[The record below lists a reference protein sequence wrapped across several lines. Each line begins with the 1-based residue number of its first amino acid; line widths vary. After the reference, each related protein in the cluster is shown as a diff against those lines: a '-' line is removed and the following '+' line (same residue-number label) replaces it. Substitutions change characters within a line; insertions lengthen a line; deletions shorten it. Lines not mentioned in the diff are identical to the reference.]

1 MASMETLTITTT
13 LRERIRAQRA
23 QGQRIAFV
31 PTMGNLHA
39 GHLQLVRQARAI
51 ADYVVVSIFVNP
63 MQFGPNEDYATYPR
77 TLDSD
82 KAALQDEAADLLF
95 VPDVQ
100 EIYGGDPGQVTRV
113 EVPGFEGDLCGRS
126 RPGFFTG
133 IATVV
138 TGLFNRV
145 QPDIAVFGEKDYQQL
160 VMIRRMVRDLCMPIE
175 IQGAEI
181 VREADGLAMSSRNGY
196 LNATERATAIRL
208 YQVLNEV
215 KTALE
220 GGEGNLAAL
229 EQAALDSLS
238 EAGFNPDYVSIRQR
252 GDLRVPAPD
261 ATELIV
267 LAAATLGTTRLIDN
281 IVISVT

>member
-1 MASMETLTITTT
+1 METLTTTT
-13 LRERIRAQRA
+13 ALRERIRAQRA

-39 GHLQLVRQARAI
+39 GHLQLVRHAKAI
-51 ADYVVVSIFVNP
+51 ADYVVASIFVNP

-77 TLDSD
+77 TLDTD
-82 KAALQDEAADLLF
+82 KAALQDEATDLLF

-113 EVPGFEGDLCGRS
+113 EVPGFEGDLCGRF

-138 TGLFNRV
+138 AGLFNRV

-160 VMIRRMVRDLCMPIE
+160 VMIKRMVRDLCMPVE
-175 IQGAEI
+175 VCGVGI
-181 VREADGLAMSSRNGY
+181 VREADGLAMSSRNSY
-196 LNATERATAIRL
+196 LGTTERVRAVRL
-208 YQVLNEV
+208 YQVLKEV
-215 KTALE
+215 KAALE
-220 GGEGNLAAL
+220 GGVNDLAAL
-229 EQAALDSLS
+229 EQAALVSLS
-238 EAGFNPDYVSIRQR
+238 ESGFKPDYVSIRRQ
-252 GDLRVPAPD
+252 GDLRVPDPG

-267 LAAATLGTTRLIDN
+267 LAAATLGATRLIDN
-281 IVISVT
+281 IRISIA

>member
-1 MASMETLTITTT
+1 MEILTTT
-13 LRERIRAQRA
+13 TALRERIRAQRA
-23 QGQRIAFV
+23 QGKRIAFV

-39 GHLQLVRQARAI
+39 GHLQLVRHAKAQT
-51 ADYVVVSIFVNP
+51 DYVVASIFVNP

-77 TLDSD
+77 TLATD
-82 KAALQDEAADLLF
+82 KTALQDEATDLLF

-113 EVPGFEGDLCGRS
+113 EVPGFEGDLCGRF

-160 VMIRRMVRDLCMPIE
+160 VMIKRMVRDLCMPVE
-175 IQGAEI
+175 VCGVGI
-181 VREADGLAMSSRNGY
+181 VREADGLAMSSRNSY
-196 LNATERATAIRL
+196 LGTTERARAVRL
-208 YQVLNEV
+208 YQVLKEV
-215 KTALE
+215 KVALE
-220 GGEGNLAAL
+220 GGANDLAAL
-229 EQAALDSLS
+229 EQAALVSLS
-238 EAGFNPDYVSIRQR
+238 ESGFKPDYVSIRQQ
-252 GDLRVPAPD
+252 GDLRVPDPG

-281 IVISVT
+281 IKISTA

>member
-1 MASMETLTITTT
+1 METLTTTT
-13 LRERIRAQRA
+13 ALRERIRAQRT
-23 QGQRIAFV
+23 QGKRIAFV

-39 GHLQLVRQARAI
+39 GHLQLVRQAQAL

-63 MQFGPNEDYATYPR
+63 MQFGPNEDYGGYPR
-77 TLDSD
+77 TLDAD
-82 KAALQDEAADLLF
+82 KRALQEAAADLVF

-100 EIYGGDPGQVTRV
+100 EIYDGDPGQVTRV

-175 IQGAEI
+175 VHGAGI
-181 VREADGLAMSSRNGY
+181 VREVDGLAMSSRNAY
-196 LNATERATAIRL
+196 LGATERATAARL
-208 YQVLNEV
+208 YQVLNEL
-215 KTALE
+215 KKALE
-220 GGEGNLAAL
+220 VGASDLAAL
-229 EQAALDSLS
+229 EQAARDDLS
-238 EAGFNPDYVSIRQR
+238 AAGFNPDYVSIRQR

-261 ATELIV
+261 ASELIV

-281 IVISVT
+281 VFISVT

>member
-1 MASMETLTITTT
+1 MKTVTTT
-13 LRERIRAQRA
+13 AALRECVRARRA

-39 GHLQLVRQARAI
+39 GHLQLVRHASSV

-63 MQFGPNEDYATYPR
+63 MQFGPTEDYAAYPR
-77 TLDSD
+77 TLDAD
-82 KAALQDEAADLLF
+82 KAALQDAAADLLF

-100 EIYGGDPGQVTRV
+100 EIYGADPGQVTRV
-113 EVPGFEGDLCGRS
+113 EVPGFEGDLCGRF
-126 RPGFFTG
+126 RPGFFSG

-160 VMIRRMVRDLCMPIE
+160 VMIRRMVHDLCMPIE
-175 IQGAEI
+175 VHGVGI

-196 LNATERATAIRL
+196 LDAGERTRAVRL
-208 YQVLNEV
+208 YQVLSEV
-215 KTALE
+215 KAALE
-220 GGEGNLAAL
+220 GGAKDFYLL
-229 EQAALDSLS
+229 EQAAMDSLS
-238 EAGFNPDYVSIRQR
+238 QDGFKPDYVSIRQR
-252 GDLRVPAPD
+252 DDLHVPAPG
-261 ATELIV
+261 ATGLIV

-281 IVISVT
+281 IVLSTT

>member
-1 MASMETLTITTT
+1 MEILTTT
-13 LRERIRAQRA
+13 TALRERIRAQRA

-39 GHLQLVRQARAI
+39 GHLQLVRHAKALT
-51 ADYVVVSIFVNP
+51 DYVVVSIFVNP

-77 TLDSD
+77 TLDAD
-82 KAALQDEAADLLF
+82 KVALQDEATDLLF

-113 EVPGFEGDLCGRS
+113 EVPGFEGDLCGRF

-160 VMIRRMVRDLCMPIE
+160 VMIKRMVRDLCMPVE
-175 IQGAEI
+175 VCGVGI
-181 VREADGLAMSSRNGY
+181 VREADGLAMSSRNSY
-196 LNATERATAIRL
+196 LGTTERARAVRL
-208 YQVLNEV
+208 YQVLKEV
-215 KTALE
+215 KAALE
-220 GGEGNLAAL
+220 GGANDLAAL
-229 EQAALDSLS
+229 EQAALVSLS
-238 EAGFNPDYVSIRQR
+238 ESGFKPDYVSIRQQ
-252 GDLRVPAPD
+252 GDLRVPDPG

-267 LAAATLGTTRLIDN
+267 LAAATLGTTRLVDN
-281 IVISVT
+281 IMISTA

>member
-1 MASMETLTITTT
+1 MEILTTT
-13 LRERIRAQRA
+13 TALRERIRAQRA
-23 QGQRIAFV
+23 QGKRIAFV

-39 GHLQLVRQARAI
+39 GHLQLVRHAKAQT
-51 ADYVVVSIFVNP
+51 DYVVASIFVNP

-77 TLDSD
+77 TLATD
-82 KAALQDEAADLLF
+82 KTALQDEATDLLF

-113 EVPGFEGDLCGRS
+113 EVPGFEGDLCGQF

-160 VMIRRMVRDLCMPIE
+160 VMIKRMVRDLCMPVE
-175 IQGAEI
+175 VCGVGI
-181 VREADGLAMSSRNGY
+181 VREADGLAMSSRNSY
-196 LNATERATAIRL
+196 LGTTERARAVRL
-208 YQVLNEV
+208 YQVLKEV
-215 KTALE
+215 KVALE
-220 GGEGNLAAL
+220 GGANDLAAL
-229 EQAALDSLS
+229 EQAALVSLS
-238 EAGFNPDYVSIRQR
+238 ESGFKPDYVSIRQQ
-252 GDLRVPAPD
+252 GDLRVPDPG

-281 IVISVT
+281 IKISTA